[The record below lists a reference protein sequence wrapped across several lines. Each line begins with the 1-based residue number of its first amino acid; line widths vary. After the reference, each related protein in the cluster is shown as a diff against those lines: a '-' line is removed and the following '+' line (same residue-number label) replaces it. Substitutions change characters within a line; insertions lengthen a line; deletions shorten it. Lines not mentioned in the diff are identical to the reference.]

1 MEIIKTPLDLEK
13 TTYKLGEID
22 ELENILFFDI
32 ETTGFS
38 AKNSQLYLIG
48 LLSFEN
54 DMPYATQL
62 FAQTPA
68 DEKDVLEKFIEIC
81 KNYKTLIH
89 FNGNT
94 FDIPYIKEKCKQF
107 QFAQPFDA
115 LNGVDIYKRFST
127 FKNIFHLEN
136 CKQKTVESFLEIER
150 DDQYNG
156 KELIDIYKKYVNNP
170 TEDLRKLLLLHNFDD
185 VKGMYN
191 LLPALTYMDLLLVP
205 FRVVKVQANL
215 YYDQNEKEQTEIV
228 MKMRFHSPFP
238 QPITINKF
246 GCRFSGEGTEGYLK
260 VPLSKTPLKYFY
272 TNYKDYYYLPK
283 EDTALHKSV
292 AEFVDRD
299 FREQATARTC
309 YTWKPGS
316 FLPQWDVIF
325 TPVFKTDYDDDL
337 LYFELTD
344 EIKKQPEEFRKYA
357 LHLLDV
363 LIHAKE
369 K

>member
-1 MEIIKTPLDLEK
+1 MEIIKTPLSLEK
-13 TTYKLGEID
+13 IAYEFGDID
-22 ELENILFFDI
+22 EQEHVLFFDI

-38 AKNSQLYLIG
+38 AKSSNLYMIG
-48 LLSFEN
+48 LLSFDN
-54 DMPYATQL
+54 NKPVATQL
-62 FAQTPA
+62 FAQTPE
-68 DEKDVLEKFIEIC
+68 DEKEVLEEFIRIC
-81 KNYKTLIH
+81 KKYKTLIH

-94 FDIPYIKEKCKQF
+94 FDIPYIKDKCSQHKLEH
-107 QFAQPFDA
+107 PFDA
-115 LNGVDIYKRFST
+115 LNGVDIYKRFCV
-127 FKNIFHLEN
+127 FKNILHLEN
-136 CKQKTVESFLEIER
+136 CKQKTVEAFLGIQR

-156 KELIDIYKKYVNNP
+156 KELIEIYKKYVANP
-170 TEDLRKLLLLHNFDD
+170 SEDLRHLLFLHNLDD
-185 VKGMYN
+185 VKGMYQ
-191 LLPALTYMDLLLVP
+191 LLPVLSYMDLLLVP
-205 FRVVKVQANL
+205 FRVVKVQANI
-215 YYDQNEKEQTEIV
+215 YYDLNEKEQTEIV

-238 QPITINKF
+238 QPIAMNKF

-260 VPLSKTPLKYFY
+260 VPLKKAPLKYFY

-292 AEFVDRD
+292 AAFVDRD
-299 FREQATARTC
+299 FREQATAKTC

-325 TPVFKTDYDDDL
+325 TPVFKTDYDDNN

-344 EIKKQPEEFRKYA
+344 EMKKQPEEFRKYA

-369 K
+369 N